1 VLYTEYG
8 NNELFIEKAKTRH
21 LALQREAKIRNEEEI
36 VHSFAVKKSFSD
48 LTGVNAVVRHAGP
61 AGPHIYDIYIG
72 TPQAPL
78 PAHRELPASR
88 NLLAFTRRK
97 KFHMELAVL
106 KKWWKKNS
114 RTKAIEKLENAG
126 SYLSIWRPRRS
137 GKSLFV
143 ASLFSITI

>member
-1 VLYTEYG
+1 MLYTEYG

-78 PAHRELPASR
+78 PAASASR
-88 NLLAFTRRK
+88 VADMCLIHRMLTVVVVYIHACIHTHTSK
-97 KFHMELAVL
+97 CIHTYGC
-106 KKWWKKNS
+106 S
-114 RTKAIEKLENAG
+114 R
-126 SYLSIWRPRRS
+126 Y
-137 GKSLFV
+137 
-143 ASLFSITI
+143 ITIYWIVNLNRVYKINKIDTY